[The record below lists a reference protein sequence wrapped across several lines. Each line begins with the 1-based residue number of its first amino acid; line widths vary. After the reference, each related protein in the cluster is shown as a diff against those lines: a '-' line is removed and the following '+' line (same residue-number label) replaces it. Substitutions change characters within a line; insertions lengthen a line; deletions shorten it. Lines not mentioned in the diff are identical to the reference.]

1 MLVRKFVLIVL
12 TTVRN
17 VQASTI
23 ARNAIKGTTKTGIPK
38 SALKILIAEKDA
50 MPVIN
55 IQASVQ
61 VATSSST

>member
-1 MLVRKFVLIVL
+1 MIVL
-12 TTVRN
+12 TTVPN

-23 ARNAIKGTTKTGIPK
+23 ARNVIKGTTKTGIPK

-50 MPVIN
+50 MTVIN

-61 VATSSST
+61 VARSSSTYTT